1 MRFITNISNR
11 IRCFSCKM
19 TEEGSSL
26 LDAVMGIAILS
37 IGMLGTGSLA
47 LGIVRGNMVSKN
59 LTAATTLAQEKMEG
73 IKEIGYSGLPAT
85 NAEETEDYG
94 TISYAASGGSTHC
107 TETEPLPEY
116 CEDGQGSAPGIT
128 ADYSPFRRI
137 TSTEIDTPVAGMKTV
152 TVRVYWRTGQIPTT
166 LRRIFAE

>member
-1 MRFITNISNR
+1 M
-11 IRCFSCKM
+11 
-19 TEEGSSL
+19 
-26 LDAVMGIAILS
+26 AVSILS

-47 LGIVRGNMVSKN
+47 LGIVKSNLVSKN

-85 NAEETEDYG
+85 NAKETEDYG
-94 TISYAASGGSTHC
+94 TISYAASGGSAHY
-107 TETEPLPEY
+107 EPLPGEEIP
-116 CEDGQGSAPGIT
+116 EDYDVDRGSTPGLA

-152 TVRVYWRTGQIPTT
+152 TVPSVSAGS
-166 LRRIFAE
+166 